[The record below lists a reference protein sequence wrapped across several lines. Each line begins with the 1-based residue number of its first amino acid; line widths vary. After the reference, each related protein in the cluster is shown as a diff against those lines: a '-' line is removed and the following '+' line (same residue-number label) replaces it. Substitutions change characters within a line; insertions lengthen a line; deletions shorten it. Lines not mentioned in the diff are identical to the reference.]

1 MESASPGKRGRSVS
15 EEVYVCKSCTS
26 DGQLTFPLHFIG
38 LRVKYKALVV
48 WIFHIT
54 VTLMQVVS
62 NLCFGAFVDR
72 FNS

>member
-1 MESASPGKRGRSVS
+1 MESAFPGKRERSVS
-15 EEVYVCKSCTS
+15 EEVYVRRSCTS
-26 DGQLTFPLHFIG
+26 DGQPTFPLHVIG

-48 WIFHIT
+48 WVFHIS

-72 FNS
+72 FNP